1 MIVATAGHV
10 DHGKTSLVRA
20 LTGIDTDRLPEEK
33 ARGISIDIG
42 FAYWNSPRGH
52 TIGFIDVPGHQ
63 KFVRNMLCGVCAIDH
78 VILVIAADDG
88 VMPQTRE
95 HLSIV
100 DLLGVS
106 DGTVV
111 ITKKD
116 RVTAQRINEVAAD
129 AHELLMGTA
138 LEGAPILPL
147 SAANGDG
154 MEVLRQRLDEV
165 AAARGPAANQDTFM
179 PRFIIDRVFSVP
191 GSGTVVTGTV
201 IAGHFAPNDRAIV
214 SPAGTEVRVRKLQ
227 QQGKSVQEVRAGQR
241 CALNLTHIE
250 HTALGRGDWLV
261 SPDAHTS
268 TDRMD
273 VRIGTLAE
281 SGPLKHWTALHVHI
295 GTADVLARI
304 STGRGAAIGPGE
316 SAWAQLRLD
325 RPVNA
330 ARGDRLIIRDQS
342 STQTLGGGVVVDP
355 LPPLRRSLAQ
365 RAFTLAALELT
376 SPTDSLAALL
386 EGSDK
391 GIDLNL
397 FSRVTN
403 LRRNY
408 LQQILPAGT
417 AVFGTERPL
426 AFSAAW
432 IDAVL
437 ASTVEW
443 LRQSHKEQPAMTWVE
458 SAPLQRHVAPGVNPV
473 VFAALLKRFV
483 AGGSVLQQ
491 GTRLRMPEH
500 GVREDPRDSVLWQ
513 KVLPVLEQAGADIP
527 SVRELAA
534 QCGVALPIMRDLI
547 YRKSTAGLLVKITL
561 ERFAL
566 PRTMAMLAGKAHE
579 AAGSCGD
586 GLFTAAQYRDVIG
599 TGRGLAIEILECLDK
614 MGTTRRTGMQ
624 RCCVETDSPPA
635 GGATKGRNSK

>member
-10 DHGKTSLVRA
+10 DHGKTTLVRA

-42 FAYWNSPRGH
+42 FAYWDSPRGH
-52 TIGFIDVPGHQ
+52 TIGFVDVPGHE
-63 KFVRNMLCGVCAIDH
+63 KFIRNMLCGVCAIDH
-78 VILVIAADDG
+78 VLLVIAADDG

-100 DLLGVS
+100 DLLGVC
-106 DGTVV
+106 DCTVV

-116 RVTAQRINEVAAD
+116 RVTAQRIREVAAD
-129 AHELLMGTA
+129 ARALLKGTN
-138 LEGAPILPL
+138 LEGAPTLPL
-147 SAANGDG
+147 SATTGDG
-154 MEVLRQRLDEV
+154 VEVLRQRLDEV
-165 AAARGPAANQDTFM
+165 AAARGPTADQDKFL

-261 SPDAHTS
+261 APDAHSS
-268 TDRMD
+268 TYLLD
-273 VRIGTLAE
+273 VRICALA
-281 SGPLKHWTALHVHI
+281 GIRPLKHWTAVHVHI

-304 STGRGAAIGPGE
+304 STSRSVAIAPGE
-316 SAWAQLRLD
+316 SALVQLRLD
-325 RPVNA
+325 RPVSA

-355 LPPLRRSLAQ
+355 LPPLRRSIAQ
-365 RAFTLAALELT
+365 RACTLAALERT
-376 SPTDSLAALL
+376 SPAESLTALL
-386 EGSDK
+386 ESSDK
-391 GIDLNL
+391 GIDLNW
-397 FSRVTN
+397 FSLVTN

-408 LQQILPAGT
+408 LQQILPAGS

-426 AFSAAW
+426 AFSATW

-437 ASTVEW
+437 ARTVEW
-443 LRQSHKEQPAMTWVE
+443 LRQLHKEQPAMTWVE
-458 SAPLQRHVAPGVNPV
+458 SAPLQRHAAPGVNSV

-491 GTRLRMPEH
+491 GTRLRLPEH
-500 GVREDPRDSVLWQ
+500 GASEDPRDSVLWQ
-513 KVLPVLEQAGADIP
+513 KVQPLLEQAGAKIP

-534 QCGVALPIMRDLI
+534 QCGAALPIMRDLMH
-547 YRKSTAGLLVKITL
+547 RKSMAGLLVKITL

-566 PRTMAMLAGKAHE
+566 PRTMAMLAGKARAV
-579 AAGSCGD
+579 AASCAD

-614 MGTTRRTGMQ
+614 TGTTQRTGMQ
-624 RCCVETDSPPA
+624 RCCGDADLPPFVNS
-635 GGATKGRNSK
+635 TKGRNWV